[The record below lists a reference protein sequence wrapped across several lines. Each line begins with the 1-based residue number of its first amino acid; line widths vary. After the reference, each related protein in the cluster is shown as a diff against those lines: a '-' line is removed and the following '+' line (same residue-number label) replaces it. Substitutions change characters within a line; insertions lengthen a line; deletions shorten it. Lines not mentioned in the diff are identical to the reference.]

1 VAAWAPSPWRIGE
14 RIDSMKLNF
23 WQWLAVVLLII
34 GCVWWIYDATHKP
47 AVNAPGPTTLSATQ
61 NIAPK

>member
-1 VAAWAPSPWRIGE
+1 
-14 RIDSMKLNF
+14 MKLNF

-47 AVNAPGPTTLSATQ
+47 PAPSNGHPTTGNVTSQ
-61 NIAPK
+61 